1 MTMKTSIAERLQQS
15 GFAGMKRSDVIKSLE
30 MYTAQ
35 IAQALPKHIKPE
47 RIISMTVDV
56 MERNPKL
63 KECSVPSVLGSLMQ
77 AAVLGFK
84 PSPALGECYFIPYGK
99 ECQFQIGYRGW
110 LSLARRSGEIKTVFA
125 ECVYANDT
133 FKRSLGLWPT
143 LEHDPAEGDRGAFIG
158 VYAVVHYL
166 SGGYNFVYL
175 TKSEVEKLRQR
186 NPFQK
191 SSPTG
196 AWLTDYDDMA
206 KAKAIKKLK
215 AYLPLG
221 EEAESDEQ
229 VITPENFKQDQSG
242 ALVLPEY
249 AENQEAQVITDPP
262 TDQPLTE

>member
-1 MTMKTSIAERLQQS
+1 MGKSLIAERLQAT
-15 GFAGMKRSDVIKSLE
+15 GFSGMKRSDVIKSLE
-30 MYTAQ
+30 IYTSQ

-47 RIISMTVDV
+47 RVIMMTVDV

-63 KECSVPSVLGSLMQ
+63 KECSPQSVLGSLMQ
-77 AAVLGFK
+77 AAVLGFR

-125 ECVYANDT
+125 ECVFANDH
-133 FKRSLGLWPT
+133 FKRTLGLFPS
-143 LEHDPAEGDRGAFIG
+143 LEHEPAEDNRGAFKG

-166 SGGYNFVYL
+166 SGGYNAVYL
-175 TKSEVEKLRQR
+175 TAAEVDKLRRR

-191 SSPTG
+191 DTPTG
-196 AWLTDYDDMA
+196 AWATDFEEMA

-229 VITPENFKQDQSG
+229 VIKPENFKDDQSG
-242 ALVLPEY
+242 ALQIPEY
-249 AENQEAQVITDPP
+249 AENQEAEDVTDKP
-262 TDQPLTE
+262 EGNGN